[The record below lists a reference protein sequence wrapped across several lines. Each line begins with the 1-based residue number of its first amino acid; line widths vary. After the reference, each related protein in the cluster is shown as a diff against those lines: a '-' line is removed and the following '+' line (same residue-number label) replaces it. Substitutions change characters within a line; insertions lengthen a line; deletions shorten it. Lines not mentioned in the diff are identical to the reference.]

1 MKILITGS
9 AGFIGMHVARL
20 LIARGDT
27 VIGIDNLNDYYA
39 PSVKL
44 ARLEQLIPSS
54 LFRFIHVDI
63 ADQATMDQVFAT
75 ERPQR
80 VIHLAAQPGVRYSL
94 KHPQSYI
101 QSNLVGFSHVLEGC
115 RHYHIEHLVYASSS
129 SVYGLHNRLPLSV
142 HDSVDYPTSLYGASK
157 KANELMAHAYS
168 HLYGLPTTGLR
179 YFSVYGP
186 WGRPDMCPWL
196 FTSAID
202 EGRPLDIF
210 NQGNIQR
217 DFTFIDDVAE
227 GTVRILDHLPL
238 SNQEFSTVRTDA
250 ATSSAPYK
258 LYNMGSQ
265 LSVDLLTFI
274 ALLEEALGKKAKKN
288 FLPMQPG
295 DILATQADVQE
306 LKQDIGFEPCTPL
319 EQGIDLWI
327 EWYLEYGRRFS
338 A

>member
-142 HDSVDYPTSLYGASK
+142 HDCVDYPTCLYGAC
-157 KANELMAHAYS
+157 N
-168 HLYGLPTTGLR
+168 
-179 YFSVYGP
+179 
-186 WGRPDMCPWL
+186 
-196 FTSAID
+196 
-202 EGRPLDIF
+202 
-210 NQGNIQR
+210 
-217 DFTFIDDVAE
+217 
-227 GTVRILDHLPL
+227 
-238 SNQEFSTVRTDA
+238 
-250 ATSSAPYK
+250 
-258 LYNMGSQ
+258 
-265 LSVDLLTFI
+265 
-274 ALLEEALGKKAKKN
+274 
-288 FLPMQPG
+288 
-295 DILATQADVQE
+295 
-306 LKQDIGFEPCTPL
+306 
-319 EQGIDLWI
+319 
-327 EWYLEYGRRFS
+327 
-338 A
+338 